1 MSRTLKF
8 KYILYGEIFNG
19 EYTQSYRLDMQG
31 KQPYINEHSVHVYP
45 PIEIEAG
52 NLKEMYDIF
61 FNKYGLILKKREQN
75 RWYGYTP
82 EALKERKKM
91 LCASFEILRK

>member
-8 KYILYGEIFNG
+8 KYILYGEIYNG
-19 EYTQSYRLDMQG
+19 EYMQAYKLDMQG
-31 KQPYINEHSVHVYP
+31 KQPYVNEHSVRVYP
-45 PIEIEAG
+45 PIEIEAS

-61 FNKYGLILKKREQN
+61 FKKYGLILKKREQN

-82 EALKERKKM
+82 EGLNERIKSH
-91 LCASFEILRK
+91 CASFEILRK